1 MLAFV
6 HGVDGVVVVVV
17 VVDAVLFGEKVEV
30 GAVVVVVNIV
40 GEEVVLGGVV
50 ESYASE
56 EVVVYGVALYGVVVV
71 CGEIQAVFVVVC
83 DGVGLY
89 VVV

>member
-1 MLAFV
+1 M
-6 HGVDGVVVVVV
+6 
-17 VVDAVLFGEKVEV
+17 
-30 GAVVVVVNIV
+30 
-40 GEEVVLGGVV
+40 GGVV
-50 ESYASE
+50 ESYAGE

-71 CGEIQAVFVVVC
+71 CGEVQAVFVVVC